1 MDDRVRTD
9 ALYEQA
15 ALDVVQNFLSN
26 QQVFIGPDPEIMESH
41 ALAPR
46 SAREDQLLQQTW
58 DRSRA
63 GLLRDRLVSNCNE
76 TWEMMSQ
83 IASSP
88 GAKWGDSITGVWTT
102 SGDLAM
108 VSTGGVLGFASI
120 THYALRHIMKYWK
133 DDPSIGI
140 RAGDAFMHNDA
151 RWGSIHPADFA
162 TFMPVFHQG
171 DLVCWVGCSEHLGE
185 NGAIEPGGLTA
196 MAESVYGEG
205 LRISPMKVAEGG
217 VLKRDM
223 VTFFQN
229 MVRDRAL
236 MYEDMKARMAV
247 CKMLIQRVEDAIG
260 DVGVDEFVAMLRMGL
275 EDVESEVKRRITALP
290 DGIARAVAFGDS
302 TLREKAYIKANV
314 ELRKEG
320 ARLIVNMRG
329 SSPEFANRT
338 INSVLGSTKAGMG
351 TLLCGF
357 FWPDLPRNQAVL
369 APVEFEWDACSSIAS
384 SFETPNT
391 ISMLTLF
398 PAFTAMQ
405 VALAKLTH
413 CAPGPQTTTI
423 APWYNMI
430 NTYVY
435 GGINQR
441 GQLVGSISANVNG
454 MPGGARCNQDGEH
467 SLSALFSV
475 MGDLPEVE
483 VMEEEVPYISLIA
496 KKMLQDNQGFG
507 KYRGGSGYYWCIS
520 PKDSPAWGFAVV
532 ANGSSFPTVG
542 GLFGGYGCGVYPIAK
557 IRGVDIFDRID
568 HDPRAF
574 STYDFGK
581 LMNEQP
587 IPGATYETQTMGMPF
602 ELAQRGEMY
611 LMSQGAGGGYGD
623 VLERDPLSVAKD
635 AREGLI
641 SLNVARTVYK
651 VVLDAHSFALDEVAT
666 AEARTAECQQ
676 RLSRGKPYA
685 EFVAGWTTPG
695 PTNLPAPYF
704 GCWDKPDEI
713 WVGTE
718 EIPSPA
724 EALQPVV
731 MEDPRVRQVKDL
743 QARIASLEQRLSVQG
758 VQP

>member
-1 MDDRVRTD
+1 MDDRVRQETQ
-9 ALYEQA
+9 YEQSS
-15 ALDVVQNFLSN
+15 LDLVQDFLNN
-26 QQVFIGPDPEIMESH
+26 QKVFIGPDPEIMEDH
-41 ALAPR
+41 GLAPR
-46 SAREDQLLQQTW
+46 SAREEELLARPW

-63 GLLRDRLVSNCNE
+63 GLMRDRLVSNCNE

-88 GAKWGDSITGVWTT
+88 GAKWGDSITGIWTA
-102 SGDLAM
+102 SGDLAV

-120 THYALRHIMKYWK
+120 THYALRHIMKHWK
-133 DDPSIGI
+133 DEPSIGVNE
-140 RAGDAFMHNDA
+140 GDSFMHNDA

-162 TFMPVFHQG
+162 TFMPVFHDG
-171 DLVCWVGCSEHLGE
+171 ELVCWVGCSEHLGE

-196 MAESVYGEG
+196 LAESVYGEG
-205 LRISPMKVAEGG
+205 LRISPMKVAENGE
-217 VLKRDM
+217 LKRDV

-236 MYEDMKARMAV
+236 MFEDMKARMAV
-247 CKMLIQRVEDAIG
+247 CKMLIQRVQDAIG
-260 DVGVDEFVAMLRMGL
+260 DVGVDEFVAMLRMGI
-275 EDVESEVKRRITALP
+275 EDVEAEVKRRIAALP
-290 DGIARAVAFGDS
+290 DGVTRGIAFGDS

-314 ELRKEG
+314 ALRKEG
-320 ARLIVNMRG
+320 ERLIVDMRG

-338 INSVLGSTKAGMG
+338 INSVLGSTKAVVGN
-351 TLLCGF
+351 LLCGF

-369 APVEFEWDACSSIAS
+369 APVEFVWDNCSSVAS

-398 PAFTAMQ
+398 PVFTAVQ
-405 VALAKLTH
+405 VALAKLTY
-413 CAPGPQTTTI
+413 CAPGNHTVTI

-441 GQLVGSISANVNG
+441 GQMVASISANVNA
-454 MPGGARCNQDGEH
+454 MPGGARADADGEH
-467 SLSALFSV
+467 SMAALFSC
-475 MGDLPEVE
+475 MGDLPELE
-483 VMEEEVPYISLIA
+483 VMEEEVPYVSLVG

-520 PKDSPAWGFAVV
+520 PKDSPAWGFAAV
-532 ANGSSFPTVG
+532 ANGSSFPNIG

-557 IRGVDIFDRID
+557 IRNIDIFDRID
-568 HDPRAF
+568 SDPRAF
-574 STYDFGK
+574 ASYDFGT

-587 IPGATYETQTMGMPF
+587 FDGATYETQTMAMPF
-602 ELAQRGEMY
+602 ELVQRGEMY

-623 VLERDPLSVAKD
+623 VLERDPASVAQD
-635 AREGLI
+635 VRDGLI
-641 SLNVARTVYK
+641 SMTVARNIYQ
-651 VVLDAHSFALDEVAT
+651 VVLDAQTFAVDAQAT
-666 AEARTAECQQ
+666 SEARQVAIRQ
-676 RLSRGKPYA
+676 RLAKGKPFA
-685 EFVAGWTTPG
+685 EFTQSWTTPG
-695 PTNLPAPYF
+695 PQNLPAPYF
-704 GCWDKPDEI
+704 GCWDNPEEI

-731 MEDPRVRQVKDL
+731 MDDPAKKQIKEL
-743 QARIASLEQRLSVQG
+743 QAQVAALQQRLQAQG
-758 VQP
+758 AQ

>member
-1 MDDRVRTD
+1 MDDRVRKET
-9 ALYEQA
+9 LYEQS
-15 ALDVVQNFLSN
+15 ALDVVQDFLDN

-41 ALAPR
+41 SLAPR
-46 SAREDQLLQQTW
+46 SVREEELLQRDW

-133 DDPSIGI
+133 DDATIGVNE
-140 RAGDAFMHNDA
+140 GDAFMHNDA

-162 TFMPVFHQG
+162 TFMPVFHAG
-171 DLVCWVGCSEHLGE
+171 ELVCWVGCSEHLGE
-185 NGAIEPGGLTA
+185 NGAIEPGGLSA
-196 MAESVYGEG
+196 LAESVYGEG
-205 LRISPMKVAEGG
+205 LRISPMKVAANGE
-217 VLKRDM
+217 LKRDM

-236 MYEDMKARMAV
+236 MFEDMKARMSV
-247 CKMLIQRVEDAIG
+247 CKILIQRVNDAIR

-275 EDVESEVKRRITALP
+275 EDVESEVRRRTAALP
-290 DGIARAVAFGDS
+290 DGLARAVAFGDS

-320 ARLIVNMRG
+320 DRFIVNMRG
-329 SSPEFANRT
+329 SSPEFGNRT
-338 INSVLGSTKAGMG
+338 INSVLGSTKAIMG

-369 APVEFEWDACSSIAS
+369 APVEFEWDKCSSLSS

-405 VALAKLTH
+405 TALAKLTH

-441 GQLVGSISANVNG
+441 GQMVASISADVNG
-454 MPGGARCNQDGEH
+454 MAGGARCDQDGEH
-467 SLSALFSV
+467 SMAALFSV
-475 MGDLPEVE
+475 MGDLPEIE
-483 VMEEEVPYISLIA
+483 VMEEEVPHVSLIG
-496 KKMLQDNQGFG
+496 KKLLQDNQGFG

-520 PKDSPAWGFAVV
+520 PKDTPAWGFAAV
-532 ANGSSFPTVG
+532 ANGSSFPNVG

-568 HDPRAF
+568 HDPRSF

-587 IPGATYETQTMGMPF
+587 IVGATYETQTMAMPF
-602 ELAQRGEMY
+602 ELVQRGEMY

-623 VLERDPLSVAKD
+623 VLEREPAAVAKD

-641 SLNVARTVYK
+641 SLDVARTIYR
-651 VVLDAHSFALDEVAT
+651 VVLDSETFALDEAGT
-666 AEARTAECQQ
+666 AEARKAERQQ
-676 RLSRGKPYA
+676 RLTRGKPYA
-685 EFVAGWTTPG
+685 EFVASWTTTG

-704 GCWDKPDEI
+704 GCWDNPAEI

-724 EALQPVV
+724 EALQPVI
-731 MEDPRVRQVKDL
+731 MDDPKVKQIKEL
-743 QARIASLEQRLSVQG
+743 QARIATLEQQLSGQDA
-758 VQP
+758 